1 MEHRL
6 LSEDVRDSF
15 HEGLR
20 RLRTEA
26 GNLDALSA
34 GPQPDAATHLLQ
46 GFLRW
51 HDDVEA
57 FLLRH
62 VQDPPD
68 LASSGRYR
76 WLLEGTVPPDQMYR
90 AVNGERQRI
99 MLQLSAIEQQLPS
112 GPAQPVTEPAGAGPR
127 VVAGDAAPLVFIS
140 HASEDKARFVVPF
153 ATQLRANGVNAW
165 LDRWE
170 MLPGDSLVDRIFAE
184 GIGRARA
191 VLFVVSKHSAG
202 SRWVAQELNAA
213 TVGRIEGTARV
224 MVVRLDGAEVPPP
237 LRDLVY
243 EDVDPDGDWSPALER
258 IIRAVFE
265 VPARPPLGQPPA
277 YVRHALGVGG
287 EPGGDP
293 DPGLVTT
300 AAEATGEQTTVP
312 ATVALIKLGVTDS
325 THRIRMEESL
335 KALTDDCIRRISR
348 IRLPPRG
355 RLEDAARPG
364 VLEDCMTAFDAE
376 TDGLARALATGIY
389 HGEVQHDAYWVRPI
403 VRMCRSTT
411 ADGYRYPALRLYYAA
426 GIAAVAAARERFLTV
441 LMRTGSFESQGPV
454 PEELWAFLYPR
465 AVLDYR
471 LADRMPKWAGAE
483 VRFGLSKHLR
493 MTIRPAFGD
502 LLDDAE
508 FAVAFERFEFLRSMM
523 EADLDHEPALG
534 EYASVMGR
542 RPPSISVAIRR
553 EIRDAGSSWP
563 LLRAGAF
570 RGEVQ
575 RASDAADRAAGREP
589 ARPQQDDRAAV
600 RKRVWR

>member
-6 LSEDVRDSF
+6 LSEHVRDSF

-26 GNLDALSA
+26 GNLDALAA
-34 GPQPDAATHLLQ
+34 GPQPDAATHLRQ

-76 WLLEGTVPPDQMYR
+76 LLLEGTVPPDQMYR
-90 AVNGERQRI
+90 AVNGEWQRI
-99 MLQLSAIEQQLPS
+99 MLQLAAIEQQLPS

-127 VVAGDAAPLVFIS
+127 VVAEDEAPLVFIS

-153 ATQLRANGVNAW
+153 ATRLRTNGVNAW

-191 VLFVVSKHSAG
+191 VLFVMSKHSAD
-202 SRWVAQELNAA
+202 SPWVAQELNAA
-213 TVGRIEGTARV
+213 TVGRIEGTTRV
-224 MVVRLDGAEVPPP
+224 MVVRLDDADVPEP

-258 IIRAVFE
+258 IIRAIFE
-265 VPARPPLGQPPA
+265 VPARPPLGRPPA
-277 YVRHALGVGG
+277 YVRHALGLGG

-293 DPGLVTT
+293 ESGLVTT
-300 AAEATGEQTTVP
+300 AAEATGEQTTVA
-312 ATVALIKLGVTDS
+312 ATVALVKLGVTDG

-335 KALTDDCIRRISR
+335 RALTDDCLRRLSR
-348 IRLPPRG
+348 IPVSPLY
-355 RLEDAARPG
+355 RLEDAR
-364 VLEDCMTAFDAE
+364 VLEDRLTAFEAE
-376 TDGLARALATGIY
+376 ADGLARVLATGIY
-389 HGEVQHDAYWVRPI
+389 YGEDQHDTYWLRPI
-403 VRMCRSTT
+403 VRMCRSAA
-411 ADGYRYPALRLYYAA
+411 ADDSEMLPGALRPTRRYPALWLYYSA
-426 GIAAVAAARERFLTV
+426 GVAAVAAARERFVTV
-441 LMRTGSFESQGPV
+441 VMRAGPF
-454 PEELWAFLYPR
+454 PAPSRGADELWEFLHPR

-471 LADRMPKWAGAE
+471 LVDRMPKWGGAE

-493 MTIRPAFGD
+493 MTIRPVFGD

-508 FAVAFERFEFLRSMM
+508 FAVAFERFEYLRSMI
-523 EADLDHEPALG
+523 EADLGHEPALG
-534 EYASVMGR
+534 EYASVAGTM
-542 RPPSISVAIRR
+542 PPSIGRVIQR
-553 EIRDAGSSWP
+553 EIRGAGPSWP

-570 RGEVQ
+570 GGEVQ
-575 RASDAADRAAGREP
+575 RALDAAERARGR
-589 ARPQQDDRAAV
+589 
-600 RKRVWR
+600 